1 MRQHLARNSIPK
13 GAADLYVRA
22 ARKTGASIGWLL
34 YGDGKPPTGVDPE
47 DIPKAAK
54 QLTFADAG
62 TVFVPELDVRGTA
75 GQGADGSFEIMQAD
89 PAESVVGQYSF
100 PAAGFRQAFGANAA
114 EVIIAEVR
122 GDSMMPTLYPG
133 QKVMVH
139 TLDRVPT
146 PPGIFYLWDGMGLVL
161 KRVEL
166 IPGSNPPMVRIK
178 SDNPKYETY
187 ERTVDEAK
195 INGRVILGF
204 TRF

>member
-1 MRQHLARNSIPK
+1 MS
-13 GAADLYVRA
+13 V
-22 ARKTGASIGWLL
+22 GWLL
-34 YGDGKPPTGVDPE
+34 YGDGKPPTGVAPE
-47 DIPKAAK
+47 DRQKVPK
-54 QLTFADAG
+54 QLSFSDAG
-62 TVFVPELDVRGTA
+62 TVTVPEFDVRGTA

-89 PAESVVGQYSF
+89 AAESLVGQYSF

-122 GDSMMPTLYPG
+122 GDSMMPTLFPG
-133 QKVMVH
+133 QKVMVNTH
-139 TLDRVPT
+139 DRIPT

-166 IPGSNPPMVRIK
+166 IPGSNPPTVRIK
-178 SDNPKYETY
+178 SDNPKYDTY
-187 ERTVDEAK
+187 ERTVDEAR